1 MARLSFLRCEHY
13 RLVASSVVLY
23 GPGTV
28 KPVALFMTVGPTV
41 SMRPFYG
48 DVIPAA
54 LYTSIWS
61 IWLSDTVRTG
71 ESLSPTYT
79 PRAEVHTQE
88 TEG

>member
-1 MARLSFLRCEHY
+1 
-13 RLVASSVVLY
+13 
-23 GPGTV
+23 
-28 KPVALFMTVGPTV
+28 MTVGPTV
-41 SMRPFYG
+41 SMLRIG
-48 DVIPAA
+48 DVFPAA

>member
-1 MARLSFLRCEHY
+1 
-13 RLVASSVVLY
+13 VLY

-28 KPVALFMTVGPTV
+28 KPLALFMTVGPTV
-41 SMRPFYG
+41 SMLRIG
-48 DVIPAA
+48 DVFPAA